1 MVMAGEGKEPKEE
14 LEEVLKRMREEYEKR
29 KKELAERREKL
40 VAVLRDLFR
49 KATNIGLELIQQGLE
64 VFQQEPQAMN
74 YLMELL
80 FGRRGFR
87 VVVKVGSQGRI
98 TIPEGIREYL
108 GIEEGDL
115 LVIDIVSIRRL
126 IPKEEPSET

>member
-1 MVMAGEGKEPKEE
+1 MAGEGKEPKEE